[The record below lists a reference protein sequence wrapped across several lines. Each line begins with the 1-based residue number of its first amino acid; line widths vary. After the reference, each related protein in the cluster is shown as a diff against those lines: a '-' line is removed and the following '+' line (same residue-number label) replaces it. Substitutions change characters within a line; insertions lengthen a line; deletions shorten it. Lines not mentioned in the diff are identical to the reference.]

1 MTVLCW
7 TAATTTFFMLPMT
20 VRVKYFCACS
30 AILKKKEELHRILSL
45 DLTERRANW
54 RIENDA
60 IDKNGDPVL
69 FAYSCDMPRIARY
82 NTALE
87 LQGRNGMLICFDYQR
102 SVLERYCGS
111 RIRFQTIGFDKFE
124 RRFFP

>member
-1 MTVLCW
+1 M
-7 TAATTTFFMLPMT
+7 
-20 VRVKYFCACS
+20 
-30 AILKKKEELHRILSL
+30 HQILSL
-45 DLTERRANW
+45 DLIERKANW

-87 LQGRNGMLICFDYQR
+87 LQGKNGTLICFDYQQN
-102 SVLERYCGS
+102 VLERYCGS

>member
-1 MTVLCW
+1 MQIIRFLIFFYVTNDRKGDILLRLLCD
-7 TAATTTFFMLPMT
+7 TE
-20 VRVKYFCACS
+20 
-30 AILKKKEELHRILSL
+30 KKEELHQILSL
-45 DLTERRANW
+45 DLIERKANW

-87 LQGRNGMLICFDYQR
+87 LQGKNGTLICFDYQQN
-102 SVLERYCGS
+102 VLERYCGS

>member
-1 MTVLCW
+1 MLDGCYDHFFYVTNDHQGEILLRLLCDNE
-7 TAATTTFFMLPMT
+7 
-20 VRVKYFCACS
+20 
-30 AILKKKEELHRILSL
+30 KKEDLHRILSL
-45 DLTERRANW
+45 DLTERRSNW

-87 LQGRNGMLICFDYQR
+87 LQGRDGILICFDYQLN
-102 SVLERYCGS
+102 VLERYCGS
-111 RIRFQTIGFDKFE
+111 RVRFQTIGFDKFE